1 MMHKYGM
8 LIDLYK
14 ALIIE
19 LNSLWA
25 LGHLIFTRSTGR
37 RVLRKIYE
45 DWFIKNLKKLT
56 VD

>member
-1 MMHKYGM
+1 MHKYGM

-37 RVLRKIYE
+37 RILRRIYE